1 MTSSSGSSLALGSHW
16 DSPNAY
22 PTICYCDKDVFSMDV
37 YGSFRR
43 IPTEI
48 LKKLV
53 ISIHSCTTAWVDGL
67 EMAYRAY
74 DIWYTNTWELH
85 HLFWHRHV
93 FSPNFPPAPALSGSF
108 LVAGKCPNLYDQK
121 PSLVAGPSETA
132 KHAAEGHLHLGC
144 RSFDRNW
151 TVGPTWPSGKVLRI
165 QTKVATEKAPPIIA
179 QMEVKTY
186 DQGLTWSKKKGQ
198 KQELDTNLTKQMP
211 TKHLKSDVLP
221 AKSFKSLHGYIDF
234 HARVGSVFWPAPF
247 ASSRKD

>member
-74 DIWYTNTWELH
+74 DIWYTTTWELH

-121 PSLVAGPSETA
+121 PSLV
-132 KHAAEGHLHLGC
+132 LV
-144 RSFDRNW
+144 R
-151 TVGPTWPSGKVLRI
+151 
-165 QTKVATEKAPPIIA
+165 
-179 QMEVKTY
+179 
-186 DQGLTWSKKKGQ
+186 Q
-198 KQELDTNLTKQMP
+198 KQPSMLLRAISTWAVGASTEIGPLDPHGLLEKSWGSKPKLQ
-211 TKHLKSDVLP
+211 LKR
-221 AKSFKSLHGYIDF
+221 H
-234 HARVGSVFWPAPF
+234 HQ
-247 ASSRKD
+247 